1 MGVMN
6 YLNPIYTE
14 KANCQDCY
22 KCVRNCPVKAIKV
35 DAGSATVITELCI
48 LCGGCVEVCPSGA
61 KKVRDDL
68 GRVKQLLKLKE
79 KVIAS
84 LAPSFISEFRNVKPE
99 VIISALKKLGFYG
112 ISETAIG
119 AQEVSANTAEL
130 LTKGT
135 GKVYISSA
143 CPTVVEYIKKYQ
155 PDNSDKVTGFLSP
168 VLSQCKLLKQIYGN
182 EIGIVLIS
190 PCIAKKKEAE
200 NHPELLD
207 AAITFE
213 DLKRWMNE
221 AELDLAEINFDE
233 TEKFIPE
240 QAKEGA
246 LYPIDG
252 GMIAGIKSN
261 LTVTNN
267 SFMNFSGIT
276 NISNALQ
283 DLSELKLDNN
293 LFLELLAC
301 EGGCVNG
308 PKSSNKSSTVLKR
321 QQVINFAEYPS
332 TEIPR
337 KPRISILDEINI
349 TAIETRSY
357 TEKQILE
364 VLKEIGKHEKKDEL
378 NCAGCGY
385 NTCREFAISLLDDKS
400 EKTMC
405 VSYMRQLAQ
414 KKANALMKTMPSG
427 LVIVDDKLKIVECNL
442 NWAKL
447 MGEETEMLFDVK
459 PGMEGAY
466 LERVIPFY
474 KLFRDVL
481 ETGNDIIGKEI
492 NHNNSVLL
500 FSIFTIEKYRYVGA
514 IFRDITE
521 PSVRKEQIIKKAKEV
536 IRKNL
541 STVQKIAYLLG
552 ENASESEVILNS
564 IIDSFSTDKID
575 NPDK

>member
-1 MGVMN
+1 
-6 YLNPIYTE
+6 
-14 KANCQDCY
+14 
-22 KCVRNCPVKAIKV
+22 
-35 DAGSATVITELCI
+35 
-48 LCGGCVEVCPSGA
+48 
-61 KKVRDDL
+61 
-68 GRVKQLLKLKE
+68 
-79 KVIAS
+79 
-84 LAPSFISEFRNVKPE
+84 
-99 VIISALKKLGFYG
+99 
-112 ISETAIG
+112 
-119 AQEVSANTAEL
+119 
-130 LTKGT
+130 
-135 GKVYISSA
+135 
-143 CPTVVEYIKKYQ
+143 
-155 PDNSDKVTGFLSP
+155 
-168 VLSQCKLLKQIYGN
+168 LLKQIYGN
-182 EIGIVLIS
+182 EIGVVLIS

-213 DLKRWMNE
+213 DLKRWMTE
-221 AELDLAEINFDE
+221 AELDLGDIKFDE

-240 QAKEGA
+240 HAKEGA

-267 SFMNFSGIT
+267 SFMSFSGIT
-276 NISNALQ
+276 NISNALH
-283 DLSELKLDNN
+283 DLSEIQLDNN

-308 PKSSNKSSTVLKR
+308 PKSSNKCSTVLKR

-332 TEIPR
+332 SEIPR
-337 KPRISILDEINI
+337 KPRISILDEISI
-349 TAIETRSY
+349 PAIETRSY
-357 TEKQILE
+357 TEKQIQE

-427 LVIVDDKLKIVECNL
+427 LVIVDDKLKVVECNH

-447 MGEETEMLFDVK
+447 MGEETEMLYDVK

-500 FSIFTIEKYRYVGA
+500 FSIFNIEKHRYVGA

-564 IIDSFSTDKID
+564 IIDSFSTDKIES
-575 NPDK
+575 PDK